1 MILKRRGQYL
11 YRSSELPTGGFDDG
25 GDAALPGKAEAML
38 RDGPQRRVQLCEDE
52 ADPLVAVRAVLRAG
66 RRQQP
71 APGRF
76 LGHVHAYRSRLG
88 DDRPTVLQYR
98 DLAAGIDLQKPR
110 LLPVAAHD
118 VNFDVFVV
126 RADFF
131 ECPQCAKSP
140 AISVTVE
147 LHCLIKRRPALGG
160 AFEPC
165 PGAMNGRGG

>member
-1 MILKRRGQYL
+1 MILKRRGQYF
-11 YRSSELPTGGFDDG
+11 YRSSKLPTGGFDDG
-25 GDAALPGKAEAML
+25 GNAALPGKAKAML
-38 RDGPQRRVQLCEDE
+38 RDGPQRRVQLCENE
-52 ADPLVAVRAVLRAG
+52 ANPLVAVRAVLRAG

-76 LGHVHAYRSRLG
+76 LGHVHAYRGRLG
-88 DDRPTVLQYR
+88 DDRPTVIQYG

-110 LLPVAAHD
+110 LPRMAAHD
-118 VNFDVFVV
+118 VNLDVFVV
-126 RADFF
+126 RTDFF

-140 AISVTVE
+140 AISITVE
-147 LHCLIKRRPALGG
+147 IHRLIKRRLALGG